1 MKIVSTNPGK
11 NYEVIGEVEAAS
23 EADVAQAVSNARKAY
38 SAWTALSIQERCEKL
53 RSFLKVSE
61 TRLEDIAQTMSKE
74 MGKPIVSSRDSI
86 TGTFGEF
93 EDYMNQAEEA
103 LASSV
108 VFENE
113 TEKHIQTFEPRG
125 VIGAIA
131 PWNFPFNNIS
141 FQVGQALIAGNTVV
155 YKPSEETALFAQLMA
170 EIVAESEL
178 PNGVLTVIVGDGKVG
193 ETLVRQDLDMVL
205 FTGST
210 QTGQRITEIASERS
224 IPVLTEMGGSAPG
237 VVFEDADVPRT
248 IDMLTMAR
256 FDNTGQ
262 YCDGLKRAI
271 VHVSKYDEVL
281 KALKEYAAKTKV
293 GDQLDEETKIGP
305 LVAKRQLEK
314 LEAQVADALEK
325 GAEVIVGG
333 KQPEGLEGA
342 FYEVTVLA
350 NITPEMRVWNEEVF
364 GPVLPVVTFET
375 EDEAIRLANDTEYGL
390 GAYIFT
396 EDIEK
401 YRRVARQIQ
410 AGNVAHNNAWYF
422 SPKTPF
428 GGYKKSGNGRS
439 QGTAGFHEV
448 CQIKVISEEKH

>member
-11 NYEVIGEVEAAS
+11 NYEMIGEVESAT
-23 EADVAQAVSNARKAY
+23 EADVARAVSSARKVQPSWA
-38 SAWTALSIQERCEKL
+38 SLSLQERCDKL

-61 TRLEDIAQTMSKE
+61 TRLEDIAQMMSKE
-74 MGKPIVSSRDSI
+74 MGKPITSSRESVTDTSS
-86 TGTFGEF
+86 EL
-93 EDYMNQAEEA
+93 EDYMIQAEQA
-103 LASSV
+103 LAPSV

-113 TEKHIQTFEPRG
+113 TERHIQTFEPCG
-125 VIGAIA
+125 VIVAIA

-141 FQVGQALIAGNTVV
+141 FQVGQALIAGNAVV
-155 YKPSEETALFAQLMA
+155 YKPSEETALFAQLIS
-170 EIVAESEL
+170 EVVAESEL
-178 PNGVLTVIVGDGKVG
+178 PEGVLTIIVGDGKIG
-193 ETLVRQDLDMVL
+193 ETLIRQDIDMIL

-237 VVFEDADVPRT
+237 IVFEDTDVPRT
-248 IDMLTMAR
+248 INMLTMAR

-281 KALKEYAAKTKV
+281 KALEDYATKTKV
-293 GDQLDEETKIGP
+293 GNQLDEDTEIGP

-325 GAEVIVGG
+325 GARVVVGG
-333 KQPEGLEGA
+333 KKPEGLEGA
-342 FYEVTVLA
+342 YYRVTVLT
-350 NITPEMRVWNEEVF
+350 NITPDMRVWNEEVF
-364 GPVLPVVTFET
+364 GPVLPIVTFET
-375 EDEAIRLANDTEYGL
+375 EEEALQLANDTEYGL

-396 EDIEK
+396 EDIER

-410 AGNVAHNNAWYF
+410 AGNIAHNNAWYF
-422 SPKTPF
+422 SPRTPF

-439 QGTAGFHEV
+439 QGTIGFHEV
-448 CQIKVISEEKH
+448 CRIKVIAEEK